1 MVKYWRENGVNIV
14 LYLDDGLGMDEGY
27 KNCKDTSEFVKSS
40 LKLAGFIVNE
50 EKSIFEPVQ
59 CLEWLGLI
67 WDSKDFTLKVPERRI
82 KDTKNSLDIILK
94 SFSNLNARMLAQFA
108 GRIISM
114 SPVMGNVTNLMT
126 RHIYFAIENRKTWD
140 SKLYLV
146 YEKCVLA
153 ELKFWQEN
161 LLELN
166 EKRLLNDS
174 LPRIMIYSD
183 ASNVALGAY
192 TVESNEKI
200 FHCMLNENEKKL
212 SSTWREL
219 RAIQLS
225 LNSFEHDLK
234 CKIVKWHT
242 DNQNCVNIINKG
254 STKLHLQHLAYD
266 IFRTCTRSGITLCPT
281 WIPRCENF
289 KADFISKMVD
299 IDDWQTSFQF
309 FTFMNEIWGPYTID
323 RFANFHNTKLKRFN
337 SKFWNPG
344 STAIDAFAQNW
355 TMENNWMVPPISL
368 VAKSIKHLIL
378 CRAEGTL
385 IVPKWPS
392 SAFWSLIFNRRL
404 EFQPYVIEVL
414 DFSSGQNIFVQG
426 QNKNS
431 IFGTKHFKSDILAI
445 KMKAT

>member
-1 MVKYWRENGVNIV
+1 
-14 LYLDDGLGMDEGY
+14 
-27 KNCKDTSEFVKSS
+27 
-40 LKLAGFIVNE
+40 
-50 EKSIFEPVQ
+50 
-59 CLEWLGLI
+59 
-67 WDSKDFTLKVPERRI
+67 
-82 KDTKNSLDIILK
+82 
-94 SFSNLNARMLAQFA
+94 
-108 GRIISM
+108 
-114 SPVMGNVTNLMT
+114 
-126 RHIYFAIENRKTWD
+126 
-140 SKLYLV
+140 
-146 YEKCVLA
+146 
-153 ELKFWQEN
+153 
-161 LLELN
+161 
-166 EKRLLNDS
+166 
-174 LPRIMIYSD
+174 MIYSD

-225 LNSFEHDLK
+225 LNSFEPDLK

-266 IFRTCTRSGITLCPT
+266 IFRICTRSGITLCPT

-404 EFQPYVIEVL
+404 EFQPYVIEG
-414 DFSSGQNIFVQG
+414 S
-426 QNKNS
+426 
-431 IFGTKHFKSDILAI
+431 
-445 KMKAT
+445 